1 MMQAARDAVQ
11 TNPLSLFSGLLP
23 RCVFFGA
30 LIAGQFL
37 LYDQFKSIFKVG
49 TSDISFYLD
58 VFASTDLPFRTD
70 LATDLGVRC
79 LDAVCGKS
87 P

>member
-1 MMQAARDAVQ
+1 MLQVAKDTLQ
-11 TNPLSLFSGLLP
+11 TNPLSLFNGLLP

-37 LYDQFKSIFKVG
+37 LYDEFKSLFKVG
-49 TSDISFYLD
+49 TSDINFYLD

-70 LATDLGVRC
+70 LGVRC
-79 LDAVCGKS
+79 LDAVCGGS
-87 P
+87 